1 LTAPNVQQPSGST
14 PAATSAAT
22 PAVLRQRSSRTQHTS
37 FDSTQHPTTQQ
48 LYAVPQRSDAPQ
60 HVATQLSSKPPSST
74 RFSIQINTQ
83 QPRAVPSITAT
94 QQLRAVPNTQLPNSL
109 VQYSSVTATQQRQ
122 QHPIPKYPAALA
134 ATQQPSSVSSIQIPS
149 FLPGKQLAP
158 EEHPIQAR
166 HSATTLA
173 ALLRR
178 NHVNNALSSPPA
190 PPSASTAVASA
201 PSSYDNFSS
210 ARLSRFCQHAIPTF
224 STLCHDPSGSAT
236 SNTRFNNAPQ
246 TPARSPS
253 SPLSNLPAPA
263 AATNYQW
270 HKERI
275 TSVGM
280 YGQRLECMDGG
291 Y

>member
-1 LTAPNVQQPSGST
+1 
-14 PAATSAAT
+14 
-22 PAVLRQRSSRTQHTS
+22 
-37 FDSTQHPTTQQ
+37 
-48 LYAVPQRSDAPQ
+48 
-60 HVATQLSSKPPSST
+60 
-74 RFSIQINTQ
+74 
-83 QPRAVPSITAT
+83 
-94 QQLRAVPNTQLPNSL
+94 

-236 SNTRFNNAPQ
+236 PNTRFNNAPQ

-253 SPLSNLPAPA
+253 SPLSNLPAPCGSYEPLIWHRTAIYHRQTDSA
-263 AATNYQW
+263 AMPA
-270 HKERI
+270 I
-275 TSVGM
+275 TILIAPIHPRSTDRMIVPIRLRSID
-280 YGQRLECMDGG
+280 QR
-291 Y
+291 